1 MHSESVTALLYTIN
15 CYSVSFPIPCGHK
28 VPIEVCKRSVGQAEN
43 IIKQERDGKSAALR
57 QHAQPKSM
65 SRTLKMDTLGIE
77 PRASRM
83 LSGCDTTTPCA
94 LEREGIVFAP
104 NDKWPLQPTGVPR
117 RLGKRKGQKTR
128 IRGGGSWAES
138 LRSHLAHQPTSQPAP
153 RPSAPP
159 LAPHPRQSGAGSV
172 PA

>member
-1 MHSESVTALLYTIN
+1 MATVGFCGPRTFCPGVRAARAG
-15 CYSVSFPIPCGHK
+15 PIPLPPKWFVLLQTGVDNGDEGENEEGMEGCLK
-28 VPIEVCKRSVGQAEN
+28 V
-43 IIKQERDGKSAALR
+43 
-57 QHAQPKSM
+57 
-65 SRTLKMDTLGIE
+65 DTLGIE
-77 PRASRM
+77 PRASCM

-153 RPSAPP
+153 RSSAPP